1 MNKVFLIGRTT
12 RDTELTETS
21 NGVKIC
27 RFTIAV
33 NRNYTIDGER
43 KADFFNVVCWR
54 GLAESVARYVHKG
67 DRIAVTGSI
76 ESRTYEDSD
85 GKKAVIEIIAQDV
98 EFLTDRNKQADGS
111 GADTHTGGGNRKP
124 SLIPFDDDGDIPF

>member
-21 NGVKIC
+21 SGIKIC
-27 RFTIAV
+27 RFGIAV
-33 NRNYTIDGER
+33 NRSYTIDGER
-43 KADFFNVVCWR
+43 KTDFFNCVAWR

-67 DRIAVTGSI
+67 DRVAVTGSI

-98 EFLTDRNKQADGS
+98 EFLTDRNKQPDGS
-111 GADTHTGGGNRKP
+111 GERRTGGGNRKP
-124 SLIPFDDDGDIPF
+124 SLIPFDDDSDIPF

>member
-21 NGVKIC
+21 GGIKIC
-27 RFTIAV
+27 RFGIAV
-33 NRNYTIDGER
+33 NRNYITDGER
-43 KADFFNVVCWR
+43 KADFFNCVAWR

-98 EFLTDRNKQADGS
+98 EFLTDRNKQPDGS
-111 GADTHTGGGNRKP
+111 GEQHTGGGNRKP
-124 SLIPFDDDGDIPF
+124 SLIPFDDDSDIPF